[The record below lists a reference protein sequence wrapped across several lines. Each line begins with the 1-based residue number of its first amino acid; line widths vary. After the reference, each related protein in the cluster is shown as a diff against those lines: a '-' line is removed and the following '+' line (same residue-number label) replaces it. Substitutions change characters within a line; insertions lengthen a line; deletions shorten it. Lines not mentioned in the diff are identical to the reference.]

1 MMDIKLD
8 SPDFEENLEVLKFLQ
23 ELTALS
29 DKYQIYIEGCGCCGS
44 PWISDTKNNKT
55 YDNLHMSVRGK
66 YEVDWI

>member
-23 ELTALS
+23 ELTKLC
-29 DKYQIYIEGCGCCGS
+29 DKYQMYIEGCGCCGS
-44 PWISDTKNNKT
+44 PWISDIKNSKT